1 MRNHAAPN
9 RSKKKN
15 ECTFNG
21 IINAF
26 TELSR
31 VKKPETNTNNNR
43 SISLFQ
49 CLFNIDI
56 NTFNNKNNSI
66 LLEFI
71 KSLELASKTFN
82 KNEECM
88 EILLQWTKE
97 TISKNSIKLSPL
109 LSCMG
114 QIFINNVL
122 NNNNFLF
129 KIQRLS
135 VINCEEL
142 LNSM

>member
-1 MRNHAAPN
+1 MTQDLSKRFARND
-9 RSKKKN
+9 
-15 ECTFNG
+15 
-21 IINAF
+21 IITTTDALI
-26 TELSR
+26 ELSR

-43 SISLFQ
+43 AISLFQ
-49 CLFNIDI
+49 RLGNIDI
-56 NTFNNKNNSI
+56 NTFNINKNDQI
-66 LLEFI
+66 LLDFI
-71 KSLELASKTFN
+71 KALESASKTFN